1 MENQFFCPALFEFP
15 IKTSPDAQI
24 PVKSA
29 PCMGGNNASPSPE
42 TIESWDSFNSYVLLD
57 ELESEFNTEF
67 TIDEVVETKN
77 VSDIKKY
84 LKIHGIELND

>member
-1 MENQFFCPALFEFP
+1 MSEKLYGIIAKVMDVPLSSINDE
-15 IKTSPDAQI
+15 S
-24 PVKSA
+24 
-29 PCMGGNNASPSPE
+29 SPE